1 MTNKN
6 WLRINSYLMSFVTNL
21 ITHNSALS
29 DAISILNDGD
39 ILTR

>member
-6 WLRINSYLMSFVTNL
+6 WLRITSFVTNL
-21 ITHNSALS
+21 ITHNPALS
-29 DAISILNDGD
+29 DAMSILNDSD

>member
-6 WLRINSYLMSFVTNL
+6 WLRIIRPTN
-21 ITHNSALS
+21 NPALS
-29 DAISILNDGD
+29 DAISILNDSD